1 MTILE
6 LNPKI
11 HHENITHKM
20 TIIYKYITIQIS
32 KYFGIV
38 LAFVVGIYLAVD
50 FFERVDDFIEAGIP
64 FSKMTFFFA
73 LKIPFIV
80 AQIIPICILMS
91 VLIVFSLMARSN
103 EIVALKSSGIR
114 IYYLLKPVFIM
125 GCILG
130 VLLFILSDVIVPITM
145 AKSNQIWFKDVRKES
160 AIITKEKNIWL
171 KGNRSITHVKY
182 FNPKNKTINGITFY
196 KFDEHFRLIRRV
208 DAEKGIFK
216 DGQWLLSE
224 LMEQVLEPKKGKYNI
239 WFHKNKTERLD
250 LLPEN
255 LNKVAKKSEEMTFK
269 ELFTYIQKIETE
281 GYDAT
286 IYKVDLYAKIAF
298 PFICIIMCLVG
309 TGLAAKGTV
318 KEGMPVVISYG
329 IGTAFIYWIFYSF
342 CLSLGYGE
350 MLPPGIAAWTAN
362 LAFFSFGA
370 LTILNAE

>member
-1 MTILE
+1 
-6 LNPKI
+6 
-11 HHENITHKM
+11 M
-20 TIIYKYITIQIS
+20 TIISKYITTQIS

-38 LAFVVGIYLAVD
+38 LVFVVGIYLAVD
-50 FFERVDDFIEAGIP
+50 FFEKVDDFIEAGLP
-64 FSKMTFFFA
+64 FSKMILFFT
-73 LKIPFIV
+73 LRTPFIV

-91 VLIVFSLMARSN
+91 VLIVFSLMSRGN

-130 VLLFILSDVIVPITM
+130 VMLFILSDVIVPITT
-145 AKSNQIWFKDVRKES
+145 AKSNQIWFQEVRREPTM
-160 AIITKEKNIWL
+160 ITKEKNIWM
-171 KGNRSITHVKY
+171 KGNRSITHIKY

-196 KFDEHFRLIRRV
+196 RFDENFRLIRRI
-208 DAEKGIFK
+208 DAKKGIFNE
-216 DGQWLLSE
+216 GEWLLYE
-224 LMEQVLEPKKGKYNI
+224 LMEQVLDTKKGKYNI
-239 WFHKNKTERLD
+239 TFHENKAERLD

-269 ELFTYIQKIETE
+269 ELFLYIRKVEEE

-298 PFICIIMCLVG
+298 PFICVIMCMVG
-309 TGLAAKGTV
+309 TGFAAKGTV
-318 KEGMPVVISYG
+318 KEGMPVVIAYG

-350 MLPPGIAAWTAN
+350 VLPPGIAAWTAN
-362 LAFFSFGA
+362 LAFFSFGV
-370 LTILNAE
+370 LTLLNAE

>member
-1 MTILE
+1 MS
-6 LNPKI
+6 
-11 HHENITHKM
+11 
-20 TIIYKYITIQIS
+20 IIYKYITIQIL

-38 LAFVVGIYLAVD
+38 MAFVVGIYVAVD
-50 FFERVDDFIEAGIP
+50 FFDRVDDFIEAGIP
-64 FSKMTFFFA
+64 ASKMMLFFA
-73 LKIPFIV
+73 LRIPFII

-91 VLIVFSLMARSN
+91 VLIVFSLMARGN

-145 AKSNQIWFKDVRKES
+145 AKSNQIWLKEVRKEPT
-160 AIITKEKNIWL
+160 IITKEKNIWI

-196 KFDEHFRLIRRV
+196 NFDGNFRLIRRI
-208 DAEKGIFK
+208 DAQKGVFSK
-216 DGQWLLSE
+216 GEWMLYE
-224 LMEQVLEPKKGKYNI
+224 VMEQILDTKKEKYNI
-239 WFHKNKTERLD
+239 TFHNNKTEKLN

-255 LNKVAKKSEEMTFK
+255 LNTVAKKSEEMTFG
-269 ELFTYIQKIETE
+269 ELLAYIKKIEAE

-286 IYKVDLYAKIAF
+286 IYEVDLYAKIAF
-298 PFICIIMCLVG
+298 PFICIIMCMVG
-309 TGLAAKGTV
+309 TGLAARGTAR
-318 KEGMPVVISYG
+318 EGMPVVIAYG

-370 LTILNAE
+370 LTLLNAE

>member
-1 MTILE
+1 MS
-6 LNPKI
+6 
-11 HHENITHKM
+11 
-20 TIIYKYITIQIS
+20 IIYKYITIQIL

-38 LAFVVGIYLAVD
+38 LTFVVGIYLAVD

-64 FSKMTFFFA
+64 FSKMIFFFA
-73 LKIPFIV
+73 LRIPFIV

-91 VLIVFSLMARSN
+91 VLIVFSLMARGN
-103 EIVALKSSGIR
+103 ELVALKSSGIR

-130 VLLFILSDVIVPITM
+130 ALLFILSDVIVPITM
-145 AKSNQIWFKDVRKES
+145 AKSNQIWLKEVRKES
-160 AIITKEKNIWL
+160 TIITKEKNIWI

-182 FNPKNKTINGITFY
+182 FNPKNKTINGVTFY
-196 KFDEHFRLIRRV
+196 KFDENFRLIRRI
-208 DAEKGIFK
+208 DAKKGFFNK
-216 DGQWLLSE
+216 GEWQLYE
-224 LMEQVLEPKKGKYNI
+224 LMEQILDTKKEKYNI
-239 WFHKNKTERLD
+239 TFHKNKTERLD

-255 LNKVAKKSEEMTFK
+255 LDKVAKKSEEMTFG
-269 ELFTYIQKIETE
+269 ELFAYIKKIEAE

-298 PFICIIMCLVG
+298 PFICVIMCMVG
-309 TGLAAKGTV
+309 TGLAARGTV
-318 KEGMPVVISYG
+318 KEGMPVVIAYG

-350 MLPPGIAAWTAN
+350 MLPPAIAAWTAN

-370 LTILNAE
+370 LTLLNAE

>member
-1 MTILE
+1 MS
-6 LNPKI
+6 
-11 HHENITHKM
+11 
-20 TIIYKYITIQIS
+20 IIYKYITIQIS

-38 LAFVVGIYLAVD
+38 LAFVVGIYFAVD
-50 FFERVDDFIEAGIP
+50 FFERIDDFIEAGIP
-64 FSKMTFFFA
+64 FSKMIYFFA
-73 LKIPFIV
+73 LRMPFIV

-91 VLIVFSLMARSN
+91 VLIVFSLMARGN

-114 IYYLLKPVFIM
+114 VYYLLKPVFII

-145 AKSNQIWFKDVRKES
+145 AKSNQIWLKEVRKES
-160 AIITKEKNIWL
+160 TIITKEKNIWI

-196 KFDEHFRLIRRV
+196 KFDKHFRLIRRV
-208 DAEKGIFK
+208 DAKKGIFNE
-216 DGQWLLSE
+216 GEWLLYE
-224 LMEQVLEPKKGKYNI
+224 LMEQVFDPKKGKHDI
-239 WFHKNKTERLD
+239 TFHNTKTERLN

-255 LNKVAKKSEEMTFK
+255 LIKVAKKSEEMTFK
-269 ELFTYIQKIETE
+269 ELFIYINKVEAE

-286 IYKVDLYAKIAF
+286 VYKVDLYAKIAF
-298 PFICIIMCLVG
+298 PFICVIMSMVG
-309 TGLAAKGTV
+309 TGLAARGTV
-318 KEGMPVVISYG
+318 KEGMPVVITYG

-350 MLPPGIAAWTAN
+350 MLPPPIAAWTAN

-370 LTILNAE
+370 LTLLNAE